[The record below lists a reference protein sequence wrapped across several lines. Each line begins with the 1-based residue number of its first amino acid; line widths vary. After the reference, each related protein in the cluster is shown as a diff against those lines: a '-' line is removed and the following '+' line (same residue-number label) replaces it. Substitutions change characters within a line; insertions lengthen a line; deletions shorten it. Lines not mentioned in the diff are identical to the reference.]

1 MKGRTSLN
9 KKDIWIGVIFI
20 LISIFLFRETFTF
33 YISPEKVAEPALWP
47 RIILG
52 LIILLS
58 LGLIYSGIKSEPEK
72 KKEKLDRFGD
82 TRVGLAILVTLIFLG
97 IFKPIGFAISVILYF
112 LAITYVLEPKKDIKT
127 FAIRLIQAIVLTV
140 VIHFV
145 FGVALSVRL
154 PHGILPK
161 KWFI

>member
-1 MKGRTSLN
+1 MN
-9 KKDIWIGVIFI
+9 KKDIRIGILFI
-20 LISIFLFRETFTF
+20 LISILLFKETFTF
-33 YISPEKVAEPALWP
+33 YISPNKVAEPALWP

-58 LGLIYSGIKSEPEK
+58 LGLIYSGIKSKPEK
-72 KKEKLDRFGD
+72 KEKKRDNNGD
-82 TRVGLAILVTLIFLG
+82 IRVGLAIAATLVFLG
-97 IFKPIGFAISVILYF
+97 IFKPIGFAISVVSYF
-112 LAITYVLEPKKDIKT
+112 IAITYILEPKKDIKT
-127 FAIRLIQAIVLTV
+127 FVIRLIQAIALTV